1 MNAIS
6 FVCFFSSTGDLKL
19 LKEYEKERQVA
30 NLVVLGSLDVLSR
43 LYGTETNVIKWL
55 RNVGLGAIN
64 GMEPVKKQII
74 KQAVGI

>member
-1 MNAIS
+1 M
-6 FVCFFSSTGDLKL
+6 L

-43 LYGTETNVIKWL
+43 LYGTEMNVIKWL
-55 RNVGLGAIN
+55 RNVGLGTIN
-64 GMEPVKKQII
+64 GLEPLKKQII